1 MRMALSAPPNGQLR
15 TAEAPAEHYIV
26 FLTEPELA
34 ARWKVQP
41 RTLRR
46 MERDGLLRTVR
57 LRGSKR
63 YPIADIRR
71 VEAGEPADPPSPAAM
86 PDVEFRS
93 PAQLAGPPG
102 PRAGYALCV
111 AHRKGGVCKTTST
124 FYLAL
129 EFARAGRR
137 VICRDLDKQRS
148 LTHVFRDL
156 GARFEAG
163 VGLLTRRIALVP
175 DGLPP
180 PFRPDIELI
189 DTPPSLDDSLPG
201 VGRADGLIIPA
212 LPEHQSLRA
221 LEDMF
226 EAIEANRARYQYLE
240 TIGVLPS
247 KVNGRWPEHL
257 DALETIRSLG
267 AARRVPV
274 LPPVPISRYVLSY
287 SNRGRPWRGAAE
299 QVLAHIEGRLARA

>member
-1 MRMALSAPPNGQLR
+1 M
-15 TAEAPAEHYIV
+15 
-26 FLTEPELA
+26 FLTEQELA

-46 MERDGLLRTVR
+46 MEHDGQLRTVW

-63 YPIADIRR
+63 YPMAEIRR
-71 VEAGEPADPPSPAAM
+71 LEDGQPAEPTSPAAM
-86 PDVEFRS
+86 PEVEFRS
-93 PAQLAGPPG
+93 PAHHAVARG
-102 PRAGYALCV
+102 PRAGYAICV

-129 EFARAGRR
+129 EFARAGKR

-156 GARFEAG
+156 GAHFEGG

-175 DGLPP
+175 DGVAP

-201 VGRADGLIIPA
+201 VERSDGLIIPA

-226 EAIEANRARYQYLE
+226 EAIDANTARYPFLQTL
-240 TIGVLPS
+240 GVLPT
-247 KVNGRWPEHL
+247 KVNARWPEHL
-257 DALETIRSLG
+257 DALETIRGIG
-267 AARRVPV
+267 AARGVAV
-274 LPPVPISRYVLSY
+274 LPPVPVSRFVLSY

-299 QVLAHIEGRLARA
+299 QVLARIDGELARA

>member
-1 MRMALSAPPNGQLR
+1 MALSAAPNGQLR
-15 TAEAPAEHYIV
+15 TAEAPADHAVV

-34 ARWKVQP
+34 ARWKVEP

-46 MERDGLLRTVR
+46 LERDGLLRTVR

-63 YPIADIRR
+63 YPMADIRR
-71 VEAGEPADPPSPAAM
+71 AEAGEPATPPAPPAM
-86 PDVEFRS
+86 PDVTFRS
-93 PAQLAGPPG
+93 PTQPAAPSG
-102 PRAGYALCV
+102 PRAGYAICV
-111 AHRKGGVCKTTST
+111 AHRKGGVGKTTST
-124 FYLAL
+124 FYFAL
-129 EFARAGRR
+129 EFARAGQR
-137 VICRDLDKQRS
+137 VICRDLDRQRS

-156 GARFEAG
+156 GARFDGG
-163 VGLLTRRIALVP
+163 VALLTRRIALVP
-175 DGLPP
+175 DGVPP

-201 VGRADGLIIPA
+201 VERADGLIVPA

-226 EAIEANRARYQYLE
+226 EALDANRARYPYLE

-247 KVNGRWPEHL
+247 KVNARWPEHT

-267 AARRVPV
+267 AAHRVPV
-274 LPPVPISRYVLSY
+274 LDPVPISRFVLSY

-299 QVLAHIEGRLARA
+299 QVLARIEGRLARA

>member
-1 MRMALSAPPNGQLR
+1 MALSAPPNGQLR
-15 TAEAPAEHYIV
+15 TAEAPADHAVV
-26 FLTEPELA
+26 FLTEQELA
-34 ARWKVQP
+34 ARWKVEP

-63 YPIADIRR
+63 YPMADVRR
-71 VEAGEPADPPSPAAM
+71 AETGEPAAPPAPAAM

-93 PAQLAGPPG
+93 PTQPVAPSG
-102 PRAGYALCV
+102 PRTGYAICV

-124 FYLAL
+124 FYFAL
-129 EFARAGRR
+129 EFARAGKR

-156 GARFEAG
+156 GARFDGG
-163 VGLLTRRIALVP
+163 VALLTRRIALVP
-175 DGLPP
+175 DGVPP

-201 VGRADGLIIPA
+201 VERSDGLIVPA

-226 EAIEANRARYQYLE
+226 EALDANRTRYPYLE
-240 TIGVLPS
+240 MIGVLPS
-247 KVNGRWPEHL
+247 KVNARWPEHL

-267 AARRVPV
+267 AAHRVPV
-274 LPPVPISRYVLSY
+274 LAPVPVSRFVLSY

-299 QVLAHIEGRLARA
+299 QVLARIEGRLAHA